1 MAQQQSVLGIFG
13 LTPEMYSQRRQ
24 DELEAEQLAVG
35 RMSSGPGSLLSPS
48 MSNIYG
54 LATQQGQMIGQG
66 VKGLLGVEDPQMQ
79 MVRDVQA
86 MRSQFDVSTPKGL
99 REFAAALSPKYPELA
114 IQAAAK
120 AADIDKDIAAAQ
132 KARREA
138 IPTPQNAA
146 EASKL
151 NALLAKYPDTLEGRA
166 QAADDFAEWKSGF
179 KQKEAA
185 AGVVKTSG
193 NISGTIRDYQLT
205 VKPYTDTIDASE
217 TVVNLLNEAQAK
229 NNPTAYEGA
238 RVQLARAVG
247 NSSLSRKD
255 IEAAG
260 GDPSIAGKILD
271 TTSVLFTGVPSTDTL
286 RDIARAANIVKKA
299 AQMKKDTLTM
309 QQRDIAE
316 KEFNFTPEQLDR
328 QFPLSPKTTKPTAA
342 SKTAQQAPIY
352 ATNPATKQRIMS
364 TDGGNTWHPV
374 GGQ

>member
-1 MAQQQSVLGIFG
+1 MAERNIVGSLFG
-13 LTPEMYSQRRQ
+13 MTPEMYQQGVARRSS
-24 DELEAEQLAVG
+24 AENLTAAQLTPGQLAGYYAMEAGTGLG
-35 RMSSGPGSLLSPS
+35 R
-48 MSNIYG
+48 
-54 LATQQGQMIGQG
+54 ATQ
-66 VKGLLGVEDPQMQ
+66 GLLGVEDPELNLIRQTNAL
-79 MVRDVQA
+79 VQ
-86 MRSQFDVSTPKGL
+86 QIGVDTPEKLKTLAGEL
-99 REFAAALSPKYPELA
+99 QKLPGGAAL
-114 IQAAAK
+114 
-120 AADIDKDIAAAQ
+120 AAQ
-132 KARREA
+132 AVDQANKMLVSAATVKQKSRENA
-138 IPTPQNAA
+138 PTPQTQA
-146 EASKL
+146 EAAKL
-151 NALLAKYPDTLEGRA
+151 VSLQAKYPDTLEGKA

-185 AGVVKTSG
+185 AGVAKTAG

-342 SKTAQQAPIY
+342 TAATQQAPIY
-352 ATNPATKQRIMS
+352 AVNPATKERRMS
-364 TDGGNTWHPV
+364 TDGGKTWNTV